1 MSDIQFKGITLADRF
16 NQSFLVCARE
26 NEFGN
31 ETNILE
37 RINFRT
43 ALDVEL
49 FLGNLDSNKN
59 AKGIISSLYACNH
72 AQQANKDQMVEQV
85 IFDLTHSNL
94 LIYSITDLQPL
105 FQTGP
110 KLKAVYQN
118 DLILKKIEEE
128 EEAVNWLKINFG
140 YNDLWQTPIPLEG
153 VVVYVDNV
161 QQGGKHKLNE
171 GSVAPTKAT
180 KFSEADNSTDE
191 AGSVVIKGLP
201 LGKVDVYVE
210 PEEGLEKQIKDEVE
224 DLTRTLDGAYYD
236 VVDKMSGFREDWEE
250 NGYFSLIKAN
260 AKGGSDGMSSW
271 VEGQGELLELDTW
284 KNLADKFGNATSKA
298 WDVTA
303 DYASERYDAL
313 ETSYNN
319 VATHITNGDVIK
331 PTFWMG
337 QADQAI
343 DEVKGYIS
351 DAEQLVDGAIQ
362 NAEEVMRY
370 ASVISEHIDE
380 IMKLPDFIAHNDV
393 NAIENFIDTV
403 VMELDPELANEIKN
417 DPDFHISLALLDD
430 SDASLTYLAYVS
442 LFFEAIPPNFYAYSI
457 AKVGGYLLLEAM
469 LMLLLALVSGPAGTG
484 ARITMLTAKL
494 AAESATIAKT
504 ANKIKHAETA
514 VKAFADTINVFG
526 ECAGKLKSIGLKL
539 SKTRHAHNGHGNT
552 NGTVDDKKESTKREG
567 RCRIC
572 HSTKHH
578 TPASKAKIGEV
589 EIA

>member
-1 MSDIQFKGITLADRF
+1 MSALLDHEINGI
-16 NQSFLVCARE
+16 
-26 NEFGN
+26 
-31 ETNILE
+31 
-37 RINFRT
+37 
-43 ALDVEL
+43 
-49 FLGNLDSNKN
+49 
-59 AKGIISSLYACNH
+59 GI
-72 AQQANKDQMVEQV
+72 
-85 IFDLTHSNL
+85 
-94 LIYSITDLQPL
+94 
-105 FQTGP
+105 
-110 KLKAVYQN
+110 
-118 DLILKKIEEE
+118 
-128 EEAVNWLKINFG
+128 NWLKINFT

-153 VVVYVDNV
+153 LVVYVDNV

-180 KFSEADNSTDE
+180 ELSEADNSKEE

-224 DLTRTLDGAYYD
+224 DLTRTLDGAYYA
-236 VVDKMSGFREDWEE
+236 VVDKMSGFREEWEE
-250 NGYFSLIKAN
+250 DGYFSLIKAN
-260 AKGGSDGMSSW
+260 VKGGSDGMSSW
-271 VEGQGELLELDTW
+271 VEGQGELFELDTW
-284 KNLADKFGNATSKA
+284 KNLADNLGNATSKA
-298 WDVTA
+298 WDITA

-313 ETSYNN
+313 ETSYNK

-362 NAEEVMRY
+362 NVEEVMRY

-380 IMKLPDFIAHNDV
+380 IMKLPDFIAQNDV

-403 VMELDPELANEIKN
+403 VMEIDPELANGIKV
-417 DPDFHISLALLDD
+417 DPDFHIALALLDD
-430 SDASLTYLAYVS
+430 SDTSLTYLAYVS
-442 LFFEAIPPNFYAYSI
+442 LFFEAVPPNFYVYSV
-457 AKVGGYLLLEAM
+457 AKVGGYLLMEV
-469 LMLLLALVSGPAGTG
+469 LLLVLLTLCSTFVGTS
-484 ARITMLTAKL
+484 ARISMLTAKL
-494 AAESATIAKT
+494 AAESATIASA
-504 ANKIKHAETA
+504 ANKIKNAETA
-514 VKAFADTINVFG
+514 VIAFADTINAFAD
-526 ECAGKLKSIGLKL
+526 CAGKLKSIGSKL
-539 SKTRHAHNGHGNT
+539 SKTRHSPNKSGHT
-552 NGTVDDKKESTKREG
+552 NATLDDKKESTKREG